1 MVAKGSEV
9 GGTSSLD
16 RWLVH
21 GDHGAVR
28 VGNQTG
34 KTVSRH
40 RGVGI
45 SQSRHG
51 VGIGQSR
58 GGVGNSVAGMSATS
72 GEMLSTSSG
81 HSGLVHGDH
90 GAVRMAHQGGVQVE
104 WAGVSVGNR
113 RGMGVGH
120 GRGMGV
126 SSMGHSGNGMGVGSM
141 GHRSMG
147 NIAGMLAAASSKVV
161 STSSSHGGL
170 IHRDHGAVGVAHQG
184 GVQVEGTSV
193 TVGNRRGMGVGHSR
207 GMGVGRGSVGHSG
220 MGHMAMGGG
229 EGGEVL
235 STRSSYG
242 RLVHRHNSAVRVANQ
257 PVEAWEGGGAG
268 EEDR

>member
-193 TVGNRRGMGVGHSR
+193 TVGNRRGMGVGRCS
-207 GMGVGRGSVGHSG
+207 

-229 EGGEVL
+229 EGSKVL